1 MKRYLCL
8 ILLQGSI
15 LFHCMGQNMPQWIQS
30 PPRKT
35 ETYYYRVSQGTG
47 LTEEAALKKALALA
61 IVESAFA
68 IGVSVDINQLEK
80 MDGDSLMIE
89 ASKFVRIPINKV
101 CQYTEELITRR
112 GYRVYVLCQ
121 VANDVHI
128 LPDFKTFNCNLNR
141 EE

>member
-8 ILLQGSI
+8 FLLQGSI

-30 PPRKT
+30 PPCKT
-35 ETYYYRVSQGTG
+35 ETYYYRVSQGVG
-47 LTEEAALKKALALA
+47 LTEEAALKKAFALA

-68 IGVSVDINQLEK
+68 IGVFVDISQLEK

>member
-1 MKRYLCL
+1 MKRYLCF
-8 ILLQGSI
+8 ILLQGSF
-15 LFHCMGQNMPQWIQS
+15 LLLCMGQGVPQWKQS

-47 LTEEAALKKALALA
+47 LTEEAALKKALGLA

-68 IGVSVDINQLEK
+68 IGVSVDISQLEK
-80 MDGDSLMIE
+80 MDGDSLMIK

-101 CQYTEELITRR
+101 CQYTEELVTRR

-121 VANDVHI
+121 VANNVHI
-128 LPDFKTFNCNLNR
+128 LPDFKTFNCTLNK

>member
-8 ILLQGSI
+8 FLLQGSI
-15 LFHCMGQNMPQWIQS
+15 LLHCMGQNMPQWIQS
-30 PPRKT
+30 PPCKT
-35 ETYYYRVSQGTG
+35 ETYYYRVSQGVG
-47 LTEEAALKKALALA
+47 LTEEAALKKAFALA

-68 IGVSVDINQLEK
+68 IGVFVDISQLEK

>member
-101 CQYTEELITRR
+101 CQYTEELVTRR

>member
-8 ILLQGSI
+8 ICLLGSLI
-15 LFHCMGQNMPQWIQS
+15 FSCMGQNRPQWIQS
-30 PPRKT
+30 PPRKA
-35 ETYYYRVSQGTG
+35 ETYYYRVSSGVG

-61 IVESAFA
+61 IVESSFA

-80 MDGDSLMIE
+80 MDGNDLMIE
-89 ASKFVRIPINKV
+89 ASKYVKIPINKV
-101 CQYTEELITRR
+101 CQYTEELVTRR

-121 VANDVHI
+121 VANNVHVI
-128 LPDFKTFNCNLNR
+128 PDFKTFNCISNR